1 MSNINHKGS
10 FNPMYGKRHNELSKR
25 QISVSQK
32 ERYQKLKNAY
42 LTQSASM
49 DDLLNSESFQ
59 NRMKQIIREEIIR
72 VK

>member
-10 FNPMYGKRHNELSKR
+10 ANPMWGKRHNEESKR
-25 QISVSQK
+25 QISNSQK

-42 LTQSASM
+42 QTQSGKM

-59 NRMKQIIREEIIR
+59 YRMKEIIREEII
-72 VK
+72 KIL